1 MIYFITGGQRSGKSK
16 FAQQL
21 AKRLSDTPIYLATSR
36 VWDDNHLARIR
47 RHQIDRDASWR
58 TVEEEKYISKHQFTR
73 EVVVLDCI
81 TLWLTNFFADTE
93 FNLDETLELAKGELL
108 EFLEQDFTLIA
119 ISNEI
124 GMGLHGEHESG
135 RKFVDLQG
143 WINQFLAERADEVFF
158 MVSGLP
164 LKVK

>member
-1 MIYFITGGQRSGKSK
+1 MIYFVTGGQRSGKSK

-36 VWDDNHLARIR
+36 IWDDNHLERIR
-47 RHQIDRDASWR
+47 RHQSDRDATWR
-58 TVEEEKYISKHQFTR
+58 TVEEEKYISKHQFAG

-81 TLWLTNFFADTE
+81 TLWLTNFFMDTE
-93 FNLDETLELAKGELL
+93 GDIDESLKLAKRELL
-108 EFLEQDFTLIA
+108 EVLKQDFTLIA

-124 GMGLHGEHESG
+124 GMGLHAENANG

-143 WINQFLAERADEVFF
+143 WMNQFVADLADEVFF